1 MPWMEVTMPA
11 SEADVKQKLI
21 ASLNQEF
28 IDATGFED
36 EVLYIRF
43 SEFGAGTAGAAG
55 QISDDKTFAH
65 VILYTPRMRFDVK
78 RSVVAGLSKA
88 FELAKIEPLIHIL
101 EFPYDNIGVDG
112 QLLADADDE
121 LASRPY
127 YFVLPR

>member
-1 MPWMEVTMPA
+1 MPWMEVTIPRSDNA
-11 SEADVKQKLI
+11 IKEQLLAR
-21 ASLNQEF
+21 LNQEF

-36 EVLYIRF
+36 EILYIRF
-43 SEFGAGTAGAAG
+43 SELDPGSAGAAG
-55 QISDDKTFAH
+55 RISENESLAH

-78 RSVVAGLSKA
+78 RSVVAGITKA
-88 FELAKIEPLIHIL
+88 LEIMKAKPLIHIL

-112 QLLADADDE
+112 NLLTDVDDE